1 VTQSNGG
8 TAVAASPE
16 SIEGDRFARA
26 IAASKRIRWDIDKDV
41 VRERVFNTAQKFL
54 PDGLTRIE
62 QFKFLSLEEQ
72 RYLSQ
77 IQGRT
82 YANIFRLVERFVSA
96 LALTLSRDHF
106 FGNQAALE
114 ALIRFADEELKH
126 QELFRRIE
134 GLIGDQLPGGYN
146 FDWNPNDIARTVLK
160 NSHWAVLLLTLH
172 IELFTQAHYKES
184 IEHDPNLSPLFKDV
198 FLFHWREESQ
208 HAIIDE
214 LELIRVDAAL
224 SEAERDR
231 GVDQFIGLVGAV
243 DGILQAQSIKD
254 ASYFVET
261 AGRSFTAEE
270 TRRLKAGFVQSYR
283 WQFILSGAQEP
294 RFLKV
299 LSSLISGAQTARIQ
313 AALAAIS

>member
-1 VTQSNGG
+1 M
-8 TAVAASPE
+8 AASPE
-16 SIEGDRFARA
+16 SIEGDRFART

-41 VRERVFNTAQKFL
+41 IRERGFDTTQKFL
-54 PDGLTRIE
+54 PDGLIKIE
-62 QFKFLSLEEQ
+62 QFNFLSAEEQ

-82 YANIFRLVERFVSA
+82 YANVFGLVERFVSA

-114 ALIRFADEELKH
+114 ALIRFADEEVKH

-134 GLIGDQLPGGYN
+134 ELIGAQLPVGYE
-146 FDWNPNDIARTVLK
+146 FDWNPNDIARAVLN

-184 IEHDPNLSPLFKDV
+184 IDHDPNLSPLFKDV
-198 FLFHWREESQ
+198 FLFHWKEESQ

-214 LELIRVDAAL
+214 LELKRVDAAL
-224 SEAERDR
+224 SDEEKDR
-231 GVDQFIGLVGAV
+231 GVDQFIDLVGAV

-254 ASYFVET
+254 ASYFIGT
-261 AGRSFTAEE
+261 AGRTFTAEE
-270 TRRLKAGFVQSYR
+270 SQRLKAGFLKSYR
-283 WQFILSGAQEP
+283 WQFILSGAEQP
-294 RFLKV
+294 HFRKV
-299 LSSLISGAQTARIQ
+299 LGSLINNAQAARIQ
-313 AALAAIS
+313 AALATIS